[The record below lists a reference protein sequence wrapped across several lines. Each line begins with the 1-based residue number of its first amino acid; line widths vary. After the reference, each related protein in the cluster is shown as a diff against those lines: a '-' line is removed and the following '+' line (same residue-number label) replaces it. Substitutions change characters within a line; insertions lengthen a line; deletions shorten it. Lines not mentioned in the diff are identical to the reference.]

1 MTYNTASLT
10 TVIKSISN
18 WLDGVPVEEVNDDH
32 LIIGYGL
39 AAALNVQRLYR
50 DHHLDHDELNDQ
62 AEYLLD
68 LVSRRGLDAVECS
81 QVTRLALGA
90 MPHETMTTITS
101 LTSNWRVA
109 ELAYNM
115 SLGFWE
121 LCTNKSREE
130 VLMDQVAGLRDY
142 TNRFLAHHREDS
154 AAQKPAARQPDA
166 EQPDTEQ
173 SESKGPDAEWASGD
187 RPASAGAV
195 PFPRRGSRHD
205 ASVGFDAVLA
215 VSNRAGE
222 LASAP
227 LKHATETDPRIR
239 ARIQEA
245 ALEELAKGI
254 ASAVHPTD
262 DVSRRLTTLCQVVF
276 DWAVR
281 HPRGFEIST
290 GSRVTDGGDEPDQP
304 TDHEAGLPEAP
315 TGDIFTT
322 LGPCFLDRFSRDFVN
337 GDLVSWADDQVPA
350 HLVETVLVYRETL
363 GGVVSLG
370 TAYQLWICWRRL
382 YGVICMATHGHRT
395 FSHNHEDVLDEVID
409 EVHQILGLE
418 SRPTPEHVRR
428 SA

>member
-1 MTYNTASLT
+1 MTNNTASLT

-68 LVSRRGLDAVECS
+68 LVSHRGLDAVECS

-142 TNRFLAHHREDS
+142 TNRFLADHREDS
-154 AAQKPAARQPDA
+154 GEASEALQVEVELPESRDPDA
-166 EQPDTEQ
+166 EQA
-173 SESKGPDAEWASGD
+173 GSG
-187 RPASAGAV
+187 PASVGAV
-195 PFPRRGSRHD
+195 PLPRRGSHHE
-205 ASVGFDAVLA
+205 APLGFDAVLA

-227 LKHATETDPRIR
+227 LKYATETDPRIR

-245 ALEELAKGI
+245 ALEDLGTRI
-254 ASAVHPTD
+254 NSTVHPTD
-262 DVSRRLTTLCQVVF
+262 TVSRRLTALCQVMF
-276 DWAVR
+276 DWALS

-290 GSRVTDGGDEPDQP
+290 SSRVADIDGEPDQH
-304 TDHEAGLPEAP
+304 TDHKPGLTEASG
-315 TGDIFTT
+315 GDIFTT
-322 LGPCFLDRFSRDFVN
+322 LGPCFLDRFGRDFVN
-337 GDLVSWADDQVPA
+337 GDLVSWSDDQVPP
-350 HLVETVLVYRETL
+350 HLVETVLLYRETL

-395 FSHNHEDVLDEVID
+395 FSHGHKAVLNEVID

-418 SRPTPEHVRR
+418 SRPTPEQVRR

>member
-1 MTYNTASLT
+1 MTNNTASLT
-10 TVIKSISN
+10 TVITSISN

-50 DHHLDHDELNDQ
+50 DHHLEHDELNDQ

-81 QVTRLALGA
+81 EVTRLALGG

-101 LTSNWRVA
+101 LTANWRVA

-142 TNRFLAHHREDS
+142 TNRFLLHHRDDS
-154 AAQKPAARQPDA
+154 DT
-166 EQPDTEQ
+166 EQPDIKEPEAAYPEPASPDTEHV
-173 SESKGPDAEWASGD
+173 SNG
-187 RPASAGAV
+187 RPASLGSV
-195 PFPRRGSRHD
+195 PSPRQGSHH
-205 ASVGFDAVLA
+205 AAPLGFDAVLS

-227 LKHATETDPRIR
+227 LTYATETDPRIR
-239 ARIQEA
+239 ARIREA
-245 ALEELAKGI
+245 ALDDLTRDIQG
-254 ASAVHPTD
+254 AVHPTD
-262 DVSRRLTTLCQVVF
+262 SASRRLTTLCQVIF

-290 GSRVTDGGDEPDQP
+290 SSPVENCDQDPGPSPEPGQ
-304 TDHEAGLPEAP
+304 ESAEAP
-315 TGDIFTT
+315 ERDIFGT
-322 LGPCFLDRFSRDFVN
+322 LGPCFLDRFGRDYVS
-337 GDLVSWADDQVPA
+337 GELVSWPDERVPP
-350 HLVETVLVYRETL
+350 HLVDTVLVVRETL
-363 GGVVSLG
+363 GGVASIG

-382 YGVICMATHGHRT
+382 YGAICMATHGHRT
-395 FSHNHEDVLDEVID
+395 FSRDHYQAVLDEVIV
-409 EVHQILGLE
+409 EIHQILRLE
-418 SRPTPEHVRR
+418 SPLTPDQVRR